1 MSSAGGGIEVDFPD
15 ETVLI
20 VTPGWW
26 PTESKWSLN
35 VNVFHTPAL
44 EGIMGA
50 LARGSWLPALPDG
63 SSMGPMPPGPLHDRY
78 VALYQK
84 FADAWRVTDK
94 TSLFR
99 LRAGDP
105 RPTRLQC
112 ATGQWR
118 TRRAGFRI
126 ASR

>member
-1 MSSAGGGIEVDFPD
+1 MTSTGTPSNQLERVPDPSGLQLRVDGKLVTLPANGLDLGSGGRVVSSAGGGIEVDFPD

-26 PTESKWSLN
+26 PTESKWYLN

-63 SSMGPMPPGPLHDRY
+63 SSMGPMP
-78 VALYQK
+78 
-84 FADAWRVTDK
+84 
-94 TSLFR
+94 
-99 LRAGDP
+99 
-105 RPTRLQC
+105 RP
-112 ATGQWR
+112 
-118 TRRAGFRI
+118 I
-126 ASR
+126 A